1 MATQRGMS
9 AWDDLNRRIEACEA
23 CERLVAHCRK
33 VAVEKRAA
41 YRDWEYWGKPV
52 PNMGTARG
60 GLLKVP
66 LLIVGL
72 APGAHGSNRTGRMFT
87 GDDSGNWLF
96 RSMHRAGFASQPTAT
111 DRNDGLQLIDCAITA
126 VGHCAPPDNK
136 PTTGELETCR
146 PFLSETIDASRARV
160 FMALGGIA
168 WREMFRQFRERGW
181 HAGTLP
187 KFAHGAVVD
196 LHDGRKA
203 LASYHPSRQ
212 NTNTGRLTE
221 AMLDAVFADVRRRL
235 AGGDAEHPR

>member
-1 MATQRGMS
+1 MGRGVG
-9 AWDDLNRRIEACEA
+9 ACEDLNLRIETCTA

-41 YRDWEYWGKPV
+41 YRDWDYWGKPV

-60 GLLKVP
+60 G

-96 RSMHRAGFASQPTAT
+96 RAMHRAGFASQPTAT
-111 DRNDGLQLIDCAITA
+111 DRNDGLRLIDCAITA

-136 PTTGELETCR
+136 PERGEIETCR

-168 WREMFRQFRERGW
+168 WREMFRQFRDRGW

-187 KFAHGAVVD
+187 KFAHGAEV
-196 LHDGRKA
+196 A
-203 LASYHPSRQ
+203 LSGQRQGGALWAIASYHPSRQ
-212 NTNTGRLTE
+212 NTNTGRLTA
-221 AMLDAVFADVRRRL
+221 AMLDSAFARASELLRGL
-235 AGGDAEHPR
+235 P